1 MSTIDKKGSS
11 WNAEDT
17 ILVDTVTGLK
27 GVVKKSGIIF
37 TKGQDTVGDGKHG
50 SFVYNANTPRSTA
63 NGTTI
68 IDPTDTGTGNGCW
81 LRQVAVNAGG
91 VTTKEIVLNAESYI
105 NQNPTATDTPMQLTF
120 GSAQSNA
127 EVSVDASGAIT
138 FHKGGHYSFQL
149 GLQPGRSTGAG
160 EAILFVGWLLNGS
173 PVGNTVSFTM
183 KDVDFSFPFR
193 SSFEY
198 TIPAGAIVTSE
209 LIRDSTGVNDGGI
222 RALTPTL
229 AGRPSTYSA
238 AITISKFV
246 TTEDI

>member
-1 MSTIDKKGSS
+1 MSTINKKGSS

-17 ILVDTVTGLK
+17 ILVDTITELK

-50 SFVYNANTPRSTA
+50 SFVYDVNAPRSTA

-68 IDPTDTGTGNGCW
+68 IDHTNTGVGNGCW
-81 LRQVAVNAGG
+81 LRQVAVNTGG
-91 VTTKEIVLNAESYI
+91 VITKETVLNAESYI
-105 NQNPTATDTPMQLTF
+105 DQNPTAVDTPLQLTF
-120 GSAQSNA
+120 GAAQSNA

-149 GLQPGRSTGAG
+149 GLQPGRSTGTG
-160 EAILFVGWLLNGS
+160 EAILFVGWLINGS

-183 KDVDFSFPFR
+183 KDIDFSFPFR

-198 TIPAGAIVTSE
+198 DIPAGAVVTSE
-209 LIRDSTGVNDGGI
+209 LIRDSAGVDDGGV
-222 RALTPTL
+222 RALSPTL

-238 AITISKFV
+238 AVTISKFV
-246 TTEDI
+246 TTESI